1 MNRKGRGQVAKG
13 KVRTPNRS
21 NAARGIILSAVLE
34 AAGFVIGAIVI
45 TALVY
50 AGKVEEASAKY
61 MAITAV
67 GLNSFLGT
75 ALAVKR
81 VKDQLWVQIAGSS
94 AILYVVLLCVNA
106 ALFDGHYPGIGWVTL
121 SFLAGVLLALALK
134 YAGAT
139 PRKKGS
145 YKYRYR

>member
-1 MNRKGRGQVAKG
+1 
-13 KVRTPNRS
+13 
-21 NAARGIILSAVLE
+21 
-34 AAGFVIGAIVI
+34 
-45 TALVY
+45 
-50 AGKVEEASAKY
+50 VEEASAKY

-94 AILYVVLLCVNA
+94 AILYVVLLCLNA